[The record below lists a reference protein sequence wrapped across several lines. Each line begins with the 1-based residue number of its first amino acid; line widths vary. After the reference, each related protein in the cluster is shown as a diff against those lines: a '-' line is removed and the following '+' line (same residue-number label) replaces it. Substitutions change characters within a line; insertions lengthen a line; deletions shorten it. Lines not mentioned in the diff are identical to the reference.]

1 MLSNIWYNLELT
13 VVQNV
18 FKVRMIE
25 EGTDGKNKIDEA
37 ELLLRGEDLYHK
49 SGMIALTT
57 D

>member
-18 FKVRMIE
+18 FTIRMIE
-25 EGTDGKNKIDEA
+25 EGADGKNKINEA

-49 SGMIALTT
+49 SGNIALIT

>member
-13 VVQNV
+13 AVQNV

-25 EGTDGKNKIDEA
+25 EGTDGKSKIDEA

-49 SGMIALTT
+49 SGSVALTT